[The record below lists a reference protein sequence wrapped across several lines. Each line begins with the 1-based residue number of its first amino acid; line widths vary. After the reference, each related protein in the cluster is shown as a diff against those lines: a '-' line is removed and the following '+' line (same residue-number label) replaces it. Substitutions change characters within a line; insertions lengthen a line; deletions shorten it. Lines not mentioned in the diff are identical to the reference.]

1 MSQSDLKANK
11 GYGFKVEVIRE
22 YEKRNDREI
31 SLKSGKG
38 KAHFHLLHVAC
49 RSSGEH
55 MIPVFFFT
63 CASCIFCA

>member
-1 MSQSDLKANK
+1 MFVLEGESVSQSDLKANK

-38 KAHFHLLHVAC
+38 KAYLNLLLC
-49 RSSGEH
+49 L
-55 MIPVFFFT
+55 FFV
-63 CASCIFCA
+63 

>member
-38 KAHFHLLHVAC
+38 KAYLNLLHVQAVKALG
-49 RSSGEH
+49 S
-55 MIPVFFFT
+55 I
-63 CASCIFCA
+63 